1 MSGTKRCGTQFMDIY
16 QYLAWQSEKIIEVE
30 PGF

>member
-1 MSGTKRCGTQFMDIY
+1 MSEKSCGTPFMDIC